1 MVYSVYMQTN
11 YYASYLVLLASFTLM
26 VTCAVLINYIRKK
39 YTERDYDIFEDSRYY
54 SRRRP
59 NPER

>member
-39 YTERDYDIFEDSRYY
+39 YTERDYDLFDDSRYHY
-54 SRRRP
+54 RRRH